1 MELQLQS
8 GSCDCQTGAAQS
20 ASLNFVEV
28 CLCRFGNPGKVD
40 EPLAKDEGKK
50 EKKKKTWLKK
60 GQMEIIVKSSKCVV
74 ISTYEYSVL

>member
-50 EKKKKTWLKK
+50 EKKKNL
-60 GQMEIIVKSSKCVV
+60 VKERANGDNCEKQQVCG
-74 ISTYEYSVL
+74 YFYL

>member
-8 GSCDCQTGAAQS
+8 RLRTAQTGAAQS

-28 CLCRFGNPGKVD
+28 CLCRFGNHGKVD
-40 EPLAKDEGKK
+40 EPLAKDE
-50 EKKKKTWLKK
+50 EKKKNLVKE
-60 GQMEIIVKSSKCVV
+60 GQMEIIVKSSKCMV

>member
-50 EKKKKTWLKK
+50 EKKKTWLKK

>member
-28 CLCRFGNPGKVD
+28 CLCRFGNHGKVD

-50 EKKKKTWLKK
+50 KTKNLVKERANGDNCEKQQVCGYFYL
-60 GQMEIIVKSSKCVV
+60 
-74 ISTYEYSVL
+74 